1 MTAPLTA
8 DLAIDLLV
16 SRASGQPSDDSSP
29 EDAARAGAVL
39 RTALQDLERDQS
51 ELAEALIAN
60 QDRLLAMTS
69 IAQINV
75 QGVASDQTI
84 GLLLNEALRLTG
96 ASMVALFA
104 ADGIVSTAGDT
115 AELAAHADI
124 AWRAIA
130 DSPNDPLR
138 HTASGDGIIAT
149 LDPDGLAR
157 NYLALFRPADRP
169 FSTVDVPV
177 VEGVVSSLGVM
188 LAFNELHQRALA
200 SAAVEREHQLASDL
214 AQSVITVRPP
224 QSARLDV
231 FAQTVPA
238 ARTGGDFYVFG
249 RTDQIVWFAVGDVAG
264 KDLPAA
270 MLMTRAV
277 AACRVA
283 FLTHRDA
290 SVGDVFASIED
301 ELFDYLDEVGL
312 FITMAVG
319 AIDESTST
327 VSLASA
333 GHSPVVWVNSTGASL
348 IPATS
353 PPIGVIRH
361 RIPQASE
368 FVLHA
373 GDCLVIGSDGL
384 AEQSAPDGSMF
395 GYDRFLDLC
404 HSVRLQ
410 SSAQQGQAV
419 FDTVNAFAAGRHASD
434 DSTLVIVQTLA
445 EAS

>member
-1 MTAPLTA
+1 
-8 DLAIDLLV
+8 
-16 SRASGQPSDDSSP
+16 
-29 EDAARAGAVL
+29 
-39 RTALQDLERDQS
+39 
-51 ELAEALIAN
+51 
-60 QDRLLAMTS
+60 
-69 IAQINV
+69 
-75 QGVASDQTI
+75 
-84 GLLLNEALRLTG
+84 
-96 ASMVALFA
+96 MVALFG
-104 ADGIVSTAGDT
+104 ADGTVSTAGDT
-115 AELAAHADI
+115 SELEPRSDV
-124 AWRAIA
+124 AWRAITDA
-130 DSPNDPLR
+130 PDDTLR
-138 HTASGDGIIAT
+138 HSASGDAIIAT
-149 LDPDGLAR
+149 LDPDGSAH
-157 NYLALFRPADRP
+157 NYLGLFRAPDRP

-177 VEGVVSSLGVM
+177 VDGVVSSLGVM
-188 LAFNELHQRALA
+188 LAFNELHQRALRSA
-200 SAAVEREHQLASDL
+200 SVEREHQLASAL

-249 RTDQIVWFAVGDVAG
+249 RTEQIVWFAVGDVAG

-283 FLTHRDA
+283 FLTHRNA
-290 SVGDVFASIED
+290 SVEDVFASIED
-301 ELFDYLDEVGL
+301 ELFDYLDEIGL

-333 GHSPVVWVNSTGASL
+333 GHSPVVWVDSAGASL

-361 RIPQASE
+361 RIPKASE
-368 FVLHA
+368 YVLHP

-384 AEQSAPDGSMF
+384 AEQHAPDGSLF
-395 GYDRFLDLC
+395 GYDRFLNLC

-410 SSAQQGQAV
+410 SSTQQGQAV
-419 FDTVNAFAAGRHASD
+419 FDTVSAFAAGRRASD